1 MSRAEGWAM
10 PIFRKAVRPDL
21 EAVVRL
27 LADDPLGAARE
38 AQGDPR
44 YVAAFEAIDRDPNQL
59 LLVAEDAGEIVGCL
73 QLTFIPG
80 VTRTGMWRGQIEGV
94 RVARSQRGR
103 GLGREMFLHAIEA
116 CRARGCGL
124 VQLTTDAARDDA
136 HAFYEALGFIP
147 SHVGMKLAL

>member
-1 MSRAEGWAM
+1 M
-10 PIFRKAVRPDL
+10 PFFREAARSDL

-38 AQGDPR
+38 TPGDPR
-44 YVAAFEAIDRDPNQL
+44 YGAAFEAIDRDPNQL
-59 LLVAEDAGEIVGCL
+59 LLVAEEAGEIVGCL

-80 VTRTGMWRGQIEGV
+80 LTRTGMWRGQIEGV

-103 GLGREMFLHAIEA
+103 GLGREMFVHAIER

>member
-1 MSRAEGWAM
+1 MSRAEGEAM
-10 PIFRKAVRPDL
+10 PLFREAARSDL
-21 EAVVRL
+21 DAIVRL
-27 LADDPLGAARE
+27 LADDPLGAGRE
-38 AQGDPR
+38 KPGDPR
-44 YVAAFEAIDRDPNQL
+44 YAEAFEAIARDPNQS
-59 LLVAEDAGEIVGCL
+59 LLVAEEGGEVVGCL

-94 RVARSQRGR
+94 RIARSQRGR